1 VVKRFLLIAYATF
14 AYAGFLA
21 VFGWAFAFLADRPS
35 SAGVD
40 RSGTHAATAVAAG
53 VDLLLLGLFAVH
65 HSVMARPAAK
75 RLVTRL
81 VPAAAERSTY
91 VLTADVLLALVLWQ
105 WRPIG
110 GTVWDVRTQPA
121 RGAIWALYALGWAIA
136 VSSTFMIDHFDLV
149 GLRQA
154 ASRDYRRPA
163 FQARW
168 LYGVIRHPIMA
179 GFLVAFWATPAMSRG
194 HLLFSAA
201 ASAYILVGVTLEERD
216 LRREL
221 GAVYEDY
228 ASRTPAVIPRLASA
242 PASTSTDSAS

>member
-1 VVKRFLLIAYATF
+1 MKRFFLIAYASI
-14 AYAGFLA
+14 AYLGFLA
-21 VFGWAFAFLADRPS
+21 VFAWAFAFLADRPS
-35 SAGVD
+35 AAGVD
-40 RSGTHAATAVAAG
+40 RSGSHTGAAVAVT
-53 VDLLLLGLFAVH
+53 VDLLLLGLFATH

-75 RLVTRL
+75 RLVTRV

-91 VLTADVLLALVLWQ
+91 VLTADALLALVLWQ

-110 GTVWDVRTQPA
+110 GTVWDVRTQPG
-121 RGAIWALYALGWAIA
+121 RGAIWTLYALGWAIA
-136 VSSTFMIDHFDLV
+136 VGSTFMIDHFDLV

-154 ASRDYRRPA
+154 ASRDYRPPA

-179 GFLVAFWATPAMSRG
+179 GFLIAFWSTPTMTGG

-201 ASAYILVGVTLEERD
+201 ASAYILVGVTFEERD

-221 GAVYEDY
+221 GTVYEDY
-228 ASRTPAVIPRLASA
+228 ASRTPAVIPR
-242 PASTSTDSAS
+242 PT

>member
-1 VVKRFLLIAYATF
+1 MKRFFLIAYATI
-14 AYAGFLA
+14 AYLGFLA
-21 VFGWAFAFLADRPS
+21 VFGWAFAFLADQPS
-35 SAGVD
+35 AAGVD
-40 RSGTHAATAVAAG
+40 RSTARTGTAIAAG

-75 RLVTRL
+75 RLLKRV

-91 VLTADVLLALVLWQ
+91 VLTADALLALVLWQ
-105 WRPIG
+105 WRPID
-110 GTVWDVRTQPA
+110 GTAWNVQAQPA
-121 RGAIWALYALGWAIA
+121 RGTVWVLYGLGWAIA
-136 VSSTFMIDHFDLV
+136 VGSTFMIDHFDLV

-154 ASRDYRRPA
+154 ASRDYRPPA
-163 FQARW
+163 FQVRW
-168 LYGVIRHPIMA
+168 LYGIIRHPIMA
-179 GFLVAFWATPAMSRG
+179 GFLIAFWSTPTMSRG

-228 ASRTPAVIPRLASA
+228 ASRTPAVIPRPTSA
-242 PASTSTDSAS
+242 PASSSTDSSS

>member
-1 VVKRFLLIAYATF
+1 MKRFFLIVYATI

-21 VFGWAFAFLADRPS
+21 VFAWAFAFLANSPS
-35 SAGVD
+35 SAGID
-40 RSGTHAATAVAAG
+40 RSGTHTTTAVAVG

-75 RLVTRL
+75 RLVTRV

-91 VLTADVLLALVLWQ
+91 VLTADALLALALWQ
-105 WRPIG
+105 WQPIG

-121 RGAIWALYALGWAIA
+121 RGALWALYALGWVIA

-154 ASRDYRRPA
+154 ASRDYRPPA

-179 GFLVAFWATPAMSRG
+179 GFLIAFWSTPTMSGG
-194 HLLFSAA
+194 HLLFSTA
-201 ASAYILVGVTLEERD
+201 ASAYILVGITFEERD

-221 GAVYEDY
+221 GTVYTDY
-228 ASRTPAVIPRLASA
+228 ARRTPAVIPRPRSA
-242 PASTSTDSAS
+242 PASPQPTP

>member
-1 VVKRFLLIAYATF
+1 MKRFFSIVYATI

-21 VFGWAFAFLADRPS
+21 VFAWAFAFLADQPS

-40 RSGTHAATAVAAG
+40 RSGTHTAAAVAVG
-53 VDLLLLGLFAVH
+53 IDLLLLGLFAVH

-75 RLVTRL
+75 RLVTRV

-91 VLTADVLLALVLWQ
+91 VLTADALLALILWQ
-105 WRPIG
+105 WQPIG
-110 GTVWDVRTQPA
+110 GTIWDVRTQPV

-136 VSSTFMIDHFDLV
+136 VSATFMIDHFDLV

-154 ASRDYRRPA
+154 VSRDYRRPA
-163 FQARW
+163 FQARR
-168 LYGVIRHPIMA
+168 LYGIIRHPIMT
-179 GFLVAFWATPAMSRG
+179 GFLIAFWSTPTMSGG
-194 HLLFSAA
+194 HLLFAAA
-201 ASAYILVGVTLEERD
+201 ASAYILAGVSFEEHD

-228 ASRTPAVIPRLASA
+228 ASRTPAVIPLPGSYGRR
-242 PASTSTDSAS
+242 